1 MLVNRHKLGH
11 TNPPPSSP
19 KGRIMRHS
27 LLLTAAAM
35 TLSSPAF
42 AALPEGAKAPD
53 FATAAAL
60 GGKAFEFSLAKAL
73 KKGPVVLYFFPA
85 AFTPGCTVEAHEFAE
100 AAADFKK
107 AGASLLGVAGDD
119 IAKLSKFSVEECRNK
134 FPVGV
139 ASAAM
144 IKGYDVALPMAG
156 RSNRTSFVI
165 APNGQIVHAY
175 TNSDYRGHVA
185 GALKAVQGWRSA
197 QKKR

>member
-1 MLVNRHKLGH
+1 MRAFTLSAFAAMLVSG
-11 TNPPPSSP
+11 
-19 KGRIMRHS
+19 
-27 LLLTAAAM
+27 
-35 TLSSPAF
+35 PAG

-60 GGKAFEFSLAKAL
+60 GGKPYQFSLAKAL
-73 KKGPVVLYFFPA
+73 KKGPVILYFFPA

-100 AAADFKK
+100 ATADFKK

-139 ASAAM
+139 ANPAM

-156 RSNRTSFVI
+156 RSNRTSYVI
-165 APNGQIVHAY
+165 APNGQVIHAY
-175 TNSDYRGHVA
+175 SNMDYHGHVA
-185 GALKAVQGWRSA
+185 GALKAVQAWQAAR
-197 QKKR
+197 KKRP